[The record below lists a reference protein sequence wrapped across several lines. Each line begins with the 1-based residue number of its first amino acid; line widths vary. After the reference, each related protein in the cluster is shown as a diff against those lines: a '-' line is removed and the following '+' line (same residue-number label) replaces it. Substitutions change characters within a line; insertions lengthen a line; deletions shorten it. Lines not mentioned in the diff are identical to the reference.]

1 MNNRREQQ
9 CAPALFNDL
18 YWNADFYG
26 SLDHVGRAVAAGKG
40 NDKGRVQA
48 GLARPACGRD
58 VVFLSLQ
65 EQYCLYTFTWLY
77 FLQNEIQKLRGKIST
92 HDAVRPQIK
101 SQPPL
106 YSPQ

>member
-40 NDKGRVQA
+40 NDKVGSSVEH
-48 GLARPACGRD
+48 
-58 VVFLSLQ
+58 FLIAERTGGASVL
-65 EQYCLYTFTWLY
+65 LPITFTSDSY
-77 FLQNEIQKLRGKIST
+77 FDFRLTRGLRT
-92 HDAVRPQIK
+92 QR
-101 SQPPL
+101 
-106 YSPQ
+106 